1 MAEVVLIIHI
11 VLALGIIGLVLIQRS
26 EGGGLG
32 IGGGGGMGSL
42 ATAQGTASLLTK
54 VTTIFAFCFFGT
66 SLLLGVLA
74 GQKANQGS
82 ILDELDA
89 PVAVIEEIQEDVTP
103 PDMPEEAP
111 SAPIE

>member
-1 MAEVVLIIHI
+1 MGA
-11 VLALGIIGLVLIQRS
+11 LAS
-26 EGGGLG
+26 
-32 IGGGGGMGSL
+32 
-42 ATAQGTASLLTK
+42 AQGTANLLTRL
-54 VTTIFAFCFFGT
+54 TAIFAFCFFVT

-89 PVAVIEEIQEDVTP
+89 PVVVIEELEGDVVTP
-103 PDMPEEAP
+103 KMPEEAP